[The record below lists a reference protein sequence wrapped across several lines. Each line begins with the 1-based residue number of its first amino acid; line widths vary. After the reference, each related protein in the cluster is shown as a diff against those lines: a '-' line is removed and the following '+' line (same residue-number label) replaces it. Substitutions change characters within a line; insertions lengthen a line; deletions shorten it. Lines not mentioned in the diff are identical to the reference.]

1 MNCDITALQQQL
13 VDAKRAYHELQTG
26 RAVRV
31 FVDQNGERVEYT
43 AASGPRLMTYIRQ
56 LEQAIQ
62 TGNCNVFGS
71 GRRGPIGF
79 TF

>member
-1 MNCDITALQQQL
+1 MNCDITVLQQQL
-13 VDAKRAYHELQTG
+13 TDAKRAYHELQTG

-43 AASGPRLMTYIRQ
+43 AASAPRLATYIRQ
-56 LEQAIQ
+56 LEQAVQ
-62 TGNCNVFGS
+62 TGNCNIFSG